1 MDANEHKE
9 SADTHR
15 DHRCLKLLAAVGP
28 GKGYN
33 PEAIE
38 QVAAGADCAP
48 DHSKQLLVNCVFRN
62 CVFENNAGHG
72 MFVRAHD
79 RVADGSPPISI
90 RFENCKVRMT
100 GAGTGGDSG
109 MCVRVPGDAG
119 PSGTI
124 EFINCLTENT
134 GQAGANIYGLS
145 IGHYPDNHRG
155 IEGAILAEQ

>member
-38 QVAAGADCAP
+38 PVAAGVDCEP

-62 CVFENNAGHG
+62 CVFENNA
-72 MFVRAHD
+72 
-79 RVADGSPPISI
+79 
-90 RFENCKVRMT
+90 

-124 EFINCLTENT
+124 EVVNCLTENT